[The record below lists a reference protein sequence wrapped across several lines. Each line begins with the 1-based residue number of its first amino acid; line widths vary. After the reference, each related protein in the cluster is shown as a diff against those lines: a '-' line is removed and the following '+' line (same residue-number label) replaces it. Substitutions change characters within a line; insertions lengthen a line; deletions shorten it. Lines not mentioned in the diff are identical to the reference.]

1 MHLSIFDFYKS
12 AQAWEVLR
20 LAIRLNFF
28 SAFALIEKTYSLE
41 EISESTKIP
50 KPICS
55 SFLQIFST
63 IDVIRMVNDQ
73 FQLNPTQFSLL
84 HPQSSSYLG
93 HRVEQMEKEISFL
106 RATEPEDLVKNF
118 IEKVSTKDVSDS
130 EIEARHFNFQIND
143 GEFLSASAS
152 YSAKEFLDQQE
163 IPDGKVIV
171 DLGGNDG
178 SFLLPLIASRPNL
191 KGTVLDL
198 DRLKSRAETNIRNA
212 GLEARVKFLTQ
223 NFFAGE
229 FPTADWYFC
238 GYVFHDWREEVCMYL
253 LRKIHR
259 ALPIGGKLVLHENL
273 LDHPIPAVRL
283 SYYLDHFM
291 YQMKRGDGGQYRTS
305 GDYSQMLDTVGFSV
319 ERVFYGTEK
328 SFLLAHKR

>member
-28 SAFALIEKTYSLE
+28 RAFPQKEKTYSLK

-50 KPICS
+50 ESICS

-63 IDVIRMVNDQ
+63 IDVIRVENNQ
-73 FQLNPTQFSLL
+73 FQLSPSQFNLL
-84 HPQSSSYLG
+84 HPESSSYLG

-106 RATEPEDLVKNF
+106 RTTEPEVLLKNYTD
-118 IEKVSTKDVSDS
+118 KVRGENASDR

-152 YSAKEFLDQQE
+152 YSAKEFLEQQE
-163 IPDGKVIV
+163 VPDGVQIV

-178 SFLLPLIASRPNL
+178 SFLLPIIASKSNL
-191 KGTVLDL
+191 NGIVLDL
-198 DRLKSRAETNIRNA
+198 EPLKNRAEKNIRNS
-212 GLEARVKFLTQ
+212 GLERRVKFLAQ
-223 NFFAGE
+223 NFFDGE
-229 FPTADWYFC
+229 FPQADWYFC

-253 LRKIHR
+253 LRKIYR
-259 ALPIGGKLVLHENL
+259 ALPSGGSLVLHENL
-273 LDHPIPAVRL
+273 LDHPIPSIRL

-291 YQMKRGDGGQYRTS
+291 YQMKKGDGGHYRTS
-305 GDYSQMLDTVGFSV
+305 GDYSQMLHKVGFSIKS
-319 ERVFYGTEK
+319 VFYGTEK
-328 SFLLAHKR
+328 SFLLAQKK